1 VPGTFQALV
10 PGTFVSKMCSMK
22 RLRFVSVGTAGLVFV
37 LGVASL
43 GADWTNWRGPN
54 ANGVAPDR
62 TLPIKWSATENVAW
76 KAAIAG
82 AGVSTPIVSGDR
94 VYVTSQIGAGVRRE
108 GNHPR
113 LVQGSDAAA
122 QGERAL
128 GIDTAAAVDPSKTY
142 FVVEAFGRADG
153 KRVWERRIEA
163 TGDLTP
169 VHDKHNLATPS
180 PVTDGTLV
188 YAWFGTGQIV
198 ALDRTGAVVWQRH
211 LAKEN
216 GAFDI
221 QWGHGSSPVLYGDLL
236 ILLCDQ
242 PARSYLAAL
251 DKTTGKDRWK
261 ADRGQGR
268 ASYSTPLVIEGA
280 FGTEVIVN
288 STERIDAYDAKTG
301 AFLWHT
307 GETSRFA
314 VPSPVFHAGVIY
326 ASRGY
331 RSGPYMA
338 IKPGGRGDVTS
349 TQTVW
354 RIATGAPYCSSLLY
368 YDRVVY
374 MANDVGVLTAID
386 SASGERV
393 WQERVDGVFSASPVA
408 GGGHVYFVS
417 ENGDTVVLKAGRTPQ
432 VVGRNALG
440 ERAVASPAISNGQ
453 IFIRTDKHVFAIGGT
468 AGR

>member
-1 VPGTFQALV
+1 
-10 PGTFVSKMCSMK
+10 M
-22 RLRFVSVGTAGLVFV
+22 

-43 GADWTNWRGPN
+43 AADWTNWRGPN

-62 TLPIKWSATENVAW
+62 TLPVSWSATENVAW
-76 KAAIAG
+76 KAPIAG

-94 VYVTSQIGAGVRRE
+94 VYVTSQIGAGIRRE

-113 LVQGSDAAA
+113 LVQGVDAAA

-128 GIDTAAAVDPSKTY
+128 GVDAAAGVDPSKTF

-242 PARSYLAAL
+242 PARSYLARPRQ
-251 DKTTGKDRWK
+251 DDRQGSLEGGPRPGTRVLQH
-261 ADRGQGR
+261 AARDRGRVRHRSHRQLDRAHRRLRCEDRRVSLAHGR
-268 ASYSTPLVIEGA
+268 DQPLCGA
-280 FGTEVIVN
+280 V
-288 STERIDAYDAKTG
+288 
-301 AFLWHT
+301 
-307 GETSRFA
+307 
-314 VPSPVFHAGVIY
+314 AGV
-326 ASRGY
+326 SRRRDLRQPRLSQRTLHGDQARRTRRRHRRRR
-331 RSGPYMA
+331 RSGGSP
-338 IKPGGRGDVTS
+338 
-349 TQTVW
+349 
-354 RIATGAPYCSSLLY
+354 TGAPYCSSLLY
-368 YDRVVY
+368 YDRIVY
-374 MANDVGVLTAID
+374 MANDVGVLTAVD
-386 SASGERV
+386 AATGERV

-417 ENGDTVVLKAGRTPQ
+417 ENGDTVVLKAGRAPQ
-432 VVGRNALG
+432 VVARNALG